1 MRSLILGVLAF
12 TLILPFTATGQHS
25 DKSNRVFWDGG
36 TIPDNRFR
44 EYVLI
49 NFDTDHNGTIDQ
61 TEADAVTEM
70 RLNPLV
76 INEDKTK
83 PEITSLQGISYF
95 QNLETLMLTSNEIKL
110 TDLSYLSQNGK
121 LKQLAID
128 NSELLTQLDLS
139 VVPTLERFIYTGTK
153 LKSLIL
159 DNPEL
164 KEAYLYNDDW
174 KGEGHSG
181 LTQLDFSAR
190 TTNLETLDISDN
202 FITKIDLSHLVNLKK
217 VSISCKNLSSLN
229 LPASLKLTELAYWGK
244 TKFPGNLADFPN
256 LTRLSIRGVE
266 TPLDLSKNSKL
277 KDLDCSYNGLTRLD
291 VSVLPDLEKLVCDG
305 NELVS
310 LDLSR
315 NPRLKELECSNNKLP
330 ELDVS
335 ALPDLEK
342 LVCKGNKLVS
352 LDLSRNPR
360 LKELEC
366 SNNKLPELDVSVH
379 SDLEKLKCKWNA
391 ITSLDLSQTTK
402 LVELD
407 CSNNKLTS
415 LDISRC
421 PAIKDVR
428 LGFNNLTEFNFSH
441 TKLENL
447 NSRGAFKSS
456 NLTFYD
462 GNAIA
467 DYMIDCWVFTGA
479 AEPKQ
484 IDGEANRN
492 LLQSIR
498 DYKRDIAAKE
508 HVAAEEQRAKAH
520 RMAAEYKRQI
530 MPYIT
535 SNDWNEADKF
545 AAEALS
551 NLPEGDAFLYYV
563 RAKAYYLNNLD
574 FEVED
579 SENVTDYFKAYR
591 REAEHLAELCRKSI
605 TCDPSDGNEAYFY
618 RGLAYI
624 VLGRAN
630 DAANDFMRC
639 ARGNESIKAVCYYNI
654 GIAYKNAGRYN
665 AALDQFKNARQYFS
679 DADNK
684 GRCLRKIKECQQKIS
699 GK

>member
-190 TTNLETLDISDN
+190 TTNLETLVISDN
-202 FITKIDLSHLVNLKK
+202 FITKIDISHLVNLKK

-342 LVCKGNKLVS
+342 L
-352 LDLSRNPR
+352 
-360 LKELEC
+360 
-366 SNNKLPELDVSVH
+366 
-379 SDLEKLKCKWNA
+379 KCKWNA

-441 TKLENL
+441 TELENL

-530 MPYIT
+530 MPYII
-535 SNDWNEADKF
+535 SNDWNEADKI
-545 AAEALS
+545 AAEALY

-579 SENVTDYFKAYR
+579 SENMTDYFKAYR

-639 ARGNESIKAVCYYNI
+639 ARGNESIKAVCYYNV

-684 GRCLRKIKECQQKIS
+684 ERCLRKIKECQQKIS

>member
-121 LKQLAID
+121 LKHLAID

-139 VVPTLERFIYTGTK
+139 VVPTLERFIYTGIK

-190 TTNLETLDISDN
+190 TTNLETLVISDN

-335 ALPDLEK
+335 VL
-342 LVCKGNKLVS
+342 
-352 LDLSRNPR
+352 
-360 LKELEC
+360 
-366 SNNKLPELDVSVH
+366 

-456 NLTFYD
+456 NLTFYN

-579 SENVTDYFKAYR
+579 SENMTDYFKAYR

-684 GRCLRKIKECQQKIS
+684 ERCLRKIKECQQKIS

>member
-139 VVPTLERFIYTGTK
+139 VVPTLERFIYTETK

-229 LPASLKLTELAYWGK
+229 LPASLKLTELAYWCK

-335 ALPDLEK
+335 VL
-342 LVCKGNKLVS
+342 
-352 LDLSRNPR
+352 
-360 LKELEC
+360 
-366 SNNKLPELDVSVH
+366 

-441 TKLENL
+441 TELENL

-498 DYKRDIAAKE
+498 DYKRDIASKE

-579 SENVTDYFKAYR
+579 SENMTDYYKAYR

-639 ARGNESIKAVCYYNI
+639 ARGNESIKAVCYYNV
-654 GIAYKNAGRYN
+654 GIAYKNAGQYN

-684 GRCLRKIKECQQKIS
+684 ERCLRKIKECQQKIS

>member
-181 LTQLDFSAR
+181 LTQLDFSAH
-190 TTNLETLDISDN
+190 TTNLETLVISDN

-305 NELVS
+305 NELI
-310 LDLSR
+310 
-315 NPRLKELECSNNKLP
+315 
-330 ELDVS
+330 
-335 ALPDLEK
+335 
-342 LVCKGNKLVS
+342 S

-366 SNNKLPELDVSVH
+366 SNNKLPELDVSVL

-415 LDISRC
+415 LDISCC

-428 LGFNNLTEFNFSH
+428 LDFNNLTEFNFSH

-456 NLTFYD
+456 NLTFYN

-579 SENVTDYFKAYR
+579 SENMTDYFKAYR

-684 GRCLRKIKECQQKIS
+684 ERCLRKIKECQQKIS

>member
-49 NFDTDHNGTIDQ
+49 NFDTDHNGTIDLA
-61 TEADAVTEM
+61 EADAVTEM

-190 TTNLETLDISDN
+190 TTNLETLVISDN

-330 ELDVS
+330 KLDVS
-335 ALPDLEK
+335 ALP
-342 LVCKGNKLVS
+342 
-352 LDLSRNPR
+352 
-360 LKELEC
+360 
-366 SNNKLPELDVSVH
+366 
-379 SDLEKLKCKWNA
+379 DLEKLKCKWNA

-407 CSNNKLTS
+407 CSDNKLTS

-530 MPYIT
+530 MPYIA

-563 RAKAYYLNNLD
+563 RAKAYYLNNFD

-579 SENVTDYFKAYR
+579 SENMTDYFKAYR

-639 ARGNESIKAVCYYNI
+639 ARGNESIKAVCYYNV

-684 GRCLRKIKECQQKIS
+684 ERCLRKIKECQQKIS

>member
-305 NELVS
+305 NELIS

-335 ALPDLEK
+335 AL
-342 LVCKGNKLVS
+342 
-352 LDLSRNPR
+352 
-360 LKELEC
+360 
-366 SNNKLPELDVSVH
+366 

-535 SNDWNEADKF
+535 SNDWNEADKI

-579 SENVTDYFKAYR
+579 SENMTDYFKAYR

-639 ARGNESIKAVCYYNI
+639 ARGNESIKAVCYYNV
-654 GIAYKNAGRYN
+654 GIAYKNAGQYN

>member
-49 NFDTDHNGTIDQ
+49 NFDTDHNGTIDLA
-61 TEADAVTEM
+61 EADAVTEM

-121 LKQLAID
+121 LKHLAID

-190 TTNLETLDISDN
+190 TTNLETLVISDN

-335 ALPDLEK
+335 GL
-342 LVCKGNKLVS
+342 
-352 LDLSRNPR
+352 
-360 LKELEC
+360 
-366 SNNKLPELDVSVH
+366 

-428 LGFNNLTEFNFSH
+428 LDFNNLTEFNFSH

-456 NLTFYD
+456 NLTFYN

-579 SENVTDYFKAYR
+579 SENMTDYFKAYR

-684 GRCLRKIKECQQKIS
+684 ERCLRKIKECQQKIS

>member
-121 LKQLAID
+121 LKHLAID

-190 TTNLETLDISDN
+190 TTNLETLVISDN

-266 TPLDLSKNSKL
+266 TPLDLSNNSKL

-342 LVCKGNKLVS
+342 L
-352 LDLSRNPR
+352 
-360 LKELEC
+360 
-366 SNNKLPELDVSVH
+366 
-379 SDLEKLKCKWNA
+379 KCKWNA

-441 TKLENL
+441 TELENL

-530 MPYIT
+530 MPHIT

-579 SENVTDYFKAYR
+579 SENMTDYFKAYR

>member
-36 TIPDNRFR
+36 TIPDKRFR

-49 NFDTDHNGTIDQ
+49 NFDTDHNGTIDLA
-61 TEADAVTEM
+61 EADAVTEM

-190 TTNLETLDISDN
+190 TTNLETLVISDN

-266 TPLDLSKNSKL
+266 TPLELSKNPKL

-291 VSVLPDLEKLVCDG
+291 VSVLPDLEKLVCKG

-335 ALPDLEK
+335 VLP
-342 LVCKGNKLVS
+342 
-352 LDLSRNPR
+352 
-360 LKELEC
+360 
-366 SNNKLPELDVSVH
+366 
-379 SDLEKLKCKWNA
+379 DLEKLKCKWNA

-441 TKLENL
+441 TELENL

-579 SENVTDYFKAYR
+579 SENMTDYFKAYR

-684 GRCLRKIKECQQKIS
+684 ERCLRKIKECQQKIS

>member
-256 LTRLSIRGVE
+256 LTRLSIRGEE

-335 ALPDLEK
+335 GL
-342 LVCKGNKLVS
+342 
-352 LDLSRNPR
+352 
-360 LKELEC
+360 
-366 SNNKLPELDVSVH
+366 

-415 LDISRC
+415 LDISCC

-428 LGFNNLTEFNFSH
+428 LDFNNLTEFNFSH

-456 NLTFYD
+456 NLTFYN

-579 SENVTDYFKAYR
+579 SENMTDYFKAYR

-639 ARGNESIKAVCYYNI
+639 ARGNESIKAVCYYNV

-684 GRCLRKIKECQQKIS
+684 ERCLRKIKECQQKIS

>member
-305 NELVS
+305 NELI
-310 LDLSR
+310 
-315 NPRLKELECSNNKLP
+315 
-330 ELDVS
+330 
-335 ALPDLEK
+335 
-342 LVCKGNKLVS
+342 S

-366 SNNKLPELDVSVH
+366 SNNKLPELDVSVL

-407 CSNNKLTS
+407 CSDNKLTS

-441 TKLENL
+441 TELENL

-579 SENVTDYFKAYR
+579 SENMTDYFKAYR

-684 GRCLRKIKECQQKIS
+684 ERCLRKIKECQQKIS

>member
-190 TTNLETLDISDN
+190 TTNLETLVISDN

-335 ALPDLEK
+335 ALP
-342 LVCKGNKLVS
+342 
-352 LDLSRNPR
+352 
-360 LKELEC
+360 
-366 SNNKLPELDVSVH
+366 
-379 SDLEKLKCKWNA
+379 DLEKLKCKWNA

-530 MPYIT
+530 MPYII
-535 SNDWNEADKF
+535 SNDWNEADKI
-545 AAEALS
+545 AAEALY

-574 FEVED
+574 FEVQD
-579 SENVTDYFKAYR
+579 SENMTDYFKAYR

-684 GRCLRKIKECQQKIS
+684 ERCLRKIKECQQKIS

>member
-49 NFDTDHNGTIDQ
+49 NFDTDHNGTIDLA
-61 TEADAVTEM
+61 EADAVTEM
-70 RLNPLV
+70 CLNPLV

-190 TTNLETLDISDN
+190 TTNLETLVISDN

-335 ALPDLEK
+335 VL
-342 LVCKGNKLVS
+342 
-352 LDLSRNPR
+352 
-360 LKELEC
+360 
-366 SNNKLPELDVSVH
+366 

-407 CSNNKLTS
+407 CSDNKLTS

-456 NLTFYD
+456 NLTFYN

-545 AAEALS
+545 AAEALY

-579 SENVTDYFKAYR
+579 SENMTDYFKAYR

-684 GRCLRKIKECQQKIS
+684 ERCLRKIKECQQKIS

>member
-49 NFDTDHNGTIDQ
+49 NFDTDHNGTIDLA
-61 TEADAVTEM
+61 EADAVTEM

-342 LVCKGNKLVS
+342 L
-352 LDLSRNPR
+352 
-360 LKELEC
+360 
-366 SNNKLPELDVSVH
+366 
-379 SDLEKLKCKWNA
+379 KCKWNA

-441 TKLENL
+441 TELENL

-535 SNDWNEADKF
+535 SNDWNEADKI
-545 AAEALS
+545 AAEALY

-579 SENVTDYFKAYR
+579 SENMTDYFKAYR

-684 GRCLRKIKECQQKIS
+684 ERCLRKIKECQQKIS

>member
-121 LKQLAID
+121 LKHLAID

-190 TTNLETLDISDN
+190 TTNLETLVISDN

-342 LVCKGNKLVS
+342 L
-352 LDLSRNPR
+352 
-360 LKELEC
+360 
-366 SNNKLPELDVSVH
+366 
-379 SDLEKLKCKWNA
+379 KCKWNA

-407 CSNNKLTS
+407 CSDNKLTS

-441 TKLENL
+441 TELENL

-535 SNDWNEADKF
+535 SNDWNEADKI
-545 AAEALS
+545 AAEALY

-579 SENVTDYFKAYR
+579 SENMTDYFKAYR

-684 GRCLRKIKECQQKIS
+684 ERCLRKIKECQQKIS

>member
-128 NSELLTQLDLS
+128 NSEQLTQLDLS

-335 ALPDLEK
+335 VL
-342 LVCKGNKLVS
+342 
-352 LDLSRNPR
+352 
-360 LKELEC
+360 
-366 SNNKLPELDVSVH
+366 

-407 CSNNKLTS
+407 CSDNKLTS

-456 NLTFYD
+456 NLTFYN

-579 SENVTDYFKAYR
+579 SENMTDYFKAYR

-639 ARGNESIKAVCYYNI
+639 ARGNESIKAVCYYNV

>member
-190 TTNLETLDISDN
+190 TTNLETLVISDN

-335 ALPDLEK
+335 VL
-342 LVCKGNKLVS
+342 
-352 LDLSRNPR
+352 
-360 LKELEC
+360 
-366 SNNKLPELDVSVH
+366 

-441 TKLENL
+441 TELENL

-508 HVAAEEQRAKAH
+508 HIAAEEQRAKAH

-530 MPYIT
+530 MPHIT

-579 SENVTDYFKAYR
+579 SENMTDYFKAYR

-684 GRCLRKIKECQQKIS
+684 ERCLRKIKECQQKIS

>member
-121 LKQLAID
+121 LKHLAID

-190 TTNLETLDISDN
+190 TTNLETLVISDN

-335 ALPDLEK
+335 VL
-342 LVCKGNKLVS
+342 
-352 LDLSRNPR
+352 
-360 LKELEC
+360 
-366 SNNKLPELDVSVH
+366 

-456 NLTFYD
+456 NLTFYN

-579 SENVTDYFKAYR
+579 SENMTDYFKAYR

-684 GRCLRKIKECQQKIS
+684 ERCLRKIKECQQKIS

>member
-190 TTNLETLDISDN
+190 TTNLETLVISDN

-291 VSVLPDLEKLVCDG
+291 VSVLPDLEKLVCKG

-335 ALPDLEK
+335 A
-342 LVCKGNKLVS
+342 S

-366 SNNKLPELDVSVH
+366 SNNKLPELDVSALP
-379 SDLEKLKCKWNA
+379 DLEKLKCKWNA

-415 LDISRC
+415 LDISCC

-428 LGFNNLTEFNFSH
+428 LDFNNLTEFNFSH

-579 SENVTDYFKAYR
+579 SENMTDYFKAYR

-665 AALDQFKNARQYFS
+665 AALHQFKNARQYFS
-679 DADNK
+679 DADSK
-684 GRCLRKIKECQQKIS
+684 ERCLRKVKECQQKIS

>member
-121 LKQLAID
+121 LKHLAID

-190 TTNLETLDISDN
+190 TTNLETLVISDN

-330 ELDVS
+330 KLDVS
-335 ALPDLEK
+335 ALP
-342 LVCKGNKLVS
+342 
-352 LDLSRNPR
+352 
-360 LKELEC
+360 
-366 SNNKLPELDVSVH
+366 
-379 SDLEKLKCKWNA
+379 DLEKLKCKWNA

-428 LGFNNLTEFNFSH
+428 LDFNNLTEFNFSH

-456 NLTFYD
+456 NLTFYN

-579 SENVTDYFKAYR
+579 SENMTDYFKAYR

-684 GRCLRKIKECQQKIS
+684 ERCLRKIKECQQKIS

>member
-121 LKQLAID
+121 LKHLAID

-190 TTNLETLDISDN
+190 TTNLETLVISDN

-335 ALPDLEK
+335 VL
-342 LVCKGNKLVS
+342 
-352 LDLSRNPR
+352 
-360 LKELEC
+360 
-366 SNNKLPELDVSVH
+366 

-415 LDISRC
+415 LDISCC
-421 PAIKDVR
+421 PAIKEVR
-428 LGFNNLTEFNFSH
+428 LDFNNLTEFNFSH

-456 NLTFYD
+456 NLTFYN

-579 SENVTDYFKAYR
+579 SENMTDYFKAYR

-639 ARGNESIKAVCYYNI
+639 ARGNESIKAVCYYNV
-654 GIAYKNAGRYN
+654 GIAYKNAGQYN

-684 GRCLRKIKECQQKIS
+684 ERCLRKIKECQQKIS

>member
-49 NFDTDHNGTIDQ
+49 NFDTDHNGTIDLA
-61 TEADAVTEM
+61 EADAVTEM

-330 ELDVS
+330 KLDVS
-335 ALPDLEK
+335 ALP
-342 LVCKGNKLVS
+342 
-352 LDLSRNPR
+352 
-360 LKELEC
+360 
-366 SNNKLPELDVSVH
+366 
-379 SDLEKLKCKWNA
+379 DLEKLKCKWNA

-415 LDISRC
+415 LDISCC

-428 LGFNNLTEFNFSH
+428 LDFNNLTEFNFSH

-456 NLTFYD
+456 NLTFYN

-579 SENVTDYFKAYR
+579 SENMTDYFKAYR

-684 GRCLRKIKECQQKIS
+684 ERCLRKIKECQQKIS

>member
-12 TLILPFTATGQHS
+12 TLILPFTATGQHN
-25 DKSNRVFWDGG
+25 DKNNRVFWDGG

-49 NFDTDHNGTIDQ
+49 NFDTDHNGTIDKA
-61 TEADAVTEM
+61 EADAVTEM

-229 LPASLKLTELAYWGK
+229 LPASPKLTELAYWGK

-305 NELVS
+305 S

-335 ALPDLEK
+335 ALP
-342 LVCKGNKLVS
+342 
-352 LDLSRNPR
+352 
-360 LKELEC
+360 
-366 SNNKLPELDVSVH
+366 
-379 SDLEKLKCKWNA
+379 DLEKLKCKWNA

-415 LDISRC
+415 LDISCC

-428 LGFNNLTEFNFSH
+428 LDFNNLTEFNFSH

-456 NLTFYD
+456 NLTFYNE
-462 GNAIA
+462 NAIA

-579 SENVTDYFKAYR
+579 SENMTDYFKAYR

-679 DADNK
+679 DADSK
-684 GRCLRKIKECQQKIS
+684 ERCLRKVKECQQKIS

>member
-190 TTNLETLDISDN
+190 TTNLETLVISDN

-342 LVCKGNKLVS
+342 L
-352 LDLSRNPR
+352 
-360 LKELEC
+360 
-366 SNNKLPELDVSVH
+366 
-379 SDLEKLKCKWNA
+379 KCKWNA

-441 TKLENL
+441 TELENL

-535 SNDWNEADKF
+535 SNDWNEADKI
-545 AAEALS
+545 AAEALY

-579 SENVTDYFKAYR
+579 SENMTDYFKAYR

-684 GRCLRKIKECQQKIS
+684 ERCLRKIKECQQKIS

>member
-70 RLNPLV
+70 RLYPLV

-139 VVPTLERFIYTGTK
+139 VAPTLERFIYTGTK

-190 TTNLETLDISDN
+190 TTNLETLVISDN

-342 LVCKGNKLVS
+342 L
-352 LDLSRNPR
+352 
-360 LKELEC
+360 
-366 SNNKLPELDVSVH
+366 
-379 SDLEKLKCKWNA
+379 KCKWNA

-456 NLTFYD
+456 NLTFYN

-520 RMAAEYKRQI
+520 SMAAEYKRQI

-579 SENVTDYFKAYR
+579 SENMTDYFKAYR

-684 GRCLRKIKECQQKIS
+684 ERCLRKIKECQQKIGS
-699 GK
+699 VSKSVSVQAPSDSSDMQI

>member
-174 KGEGHSG
+174 KGEEHSG

-342 LVCKGNKLVS
+342 L
-352 LDLSRNPR
+352 
-360 LKELEC
+360 
-366 SNNKLPELDVSVH
+366 
-379 SDLEKLKCKWNA
+379 KCKWNA

-441 TKLENL
+441 TELENL

-456 NLTFYD
+456 NLTFYN

-535 SNDWNEADKF
+535 SNDWNEADKI
-545 AAEALS
+545 AAEALY

-579 SENVTDYFKAYR
+579 SENMTDYFKAYR

-684 GRCLRKIKECQQKIS
+684 ERCLRKIKECQQKIS

>member
-335 ALPDLEK
+335 VL
-342 LVCKGNKLVS
+342 
-352 LDLSRNPR
+352 
-360 LKELEC
+360 
-366 SNNKLPELDVSVH
+366 

-407 CSNNKLTS
+407 CSDNKLTS

-530 MPYIT
+530 MPYII

-579 SENVTDYFKAYR
+579 SENMTDYFKAYR

-684 GRCLRKIKECQQKIS
+684 ERCLRKIKECQQKIS

>member
-121 LKQLAID
+121 LKHLAID

-291 VSVLPDLEKLVCDG
+291 VSVLPDLEKLVC
-305 NELVS
+305 
-310 LDLSR
+310 
-315 NPRLKELECSNNKLP
+315 
-330 ELDVS
+330 
-335 ALPDLEK
+335 
-342 LVCKGNKLVS
+342 KGNKLVS

-366 SNNKLPELDVSVH
+366 SNNKLPELDVSVL

-407 CSNNKLTS
+407 CSDNKLTS

-456 NLTFYD
+456 NLTFYN

-579 SENVTDYFKAYR
+579 SENMTDYFKAYR

-684 GRCLRKIKECQQKIS
+684 ERCLRKIKECQQKIS

>member
-190 TTNLETLDISDN
+190 TTNLETLVISDN

-291 VSVLPDLEKLVCDG
+291 VSVLPDLEKLVCKG

-335 ALPDLEK
+335 ALP
-342 LVCKGNKLVS
+342 
-352 LDLSRNPR
+352 
-360 LKELEC
+360 
-366 SNNKLPELDVSVH
+366 
-379 SDLEKLKCKWNA
+379 DLEKLKCKWNA

-456 NLTFYD
+456 NLTFYN

-530 MPYIT
+530 MPYIIR
-535 SNDWNEADKF
+535 NDWNEADKI
-545 AAEALS
+545 AAEALY

-579 SENVTDYFKAYR
+579 SENMTDYFKAYR

-684 GRCLRKIKECQQKIS
+684 ERCLRKIKECQQKIS

>member
-190 TTNLETLDISDN
+190 TTNLETLVISDN

-291 VSVLPDLEKLVCDG
+291 VSVLPDLEKLVCKG

-335 ALPDLEK
+335 VL
-342 LVCKGNKLVS
+342 
-352 LDLSRNPR
+352 
-360 LKELEC
+360 
-366 SNNKLPELDVSVH
+366 

-441 TKLENL
+441 TELENL

-579 SENVTDYFKAYR
+579 SENMTDYFKAYR

-684 GRCLRKIKECQQKIS
+684 ERCLRKIKECQQRIS

>member
-121 LKQLAID
+121 LKHLAID

-190 TTNLETLDISDN
+190 TTNLETLVISDN

-244 TKFPGNLADFPN
+244 TKFPRNLADFPN

-335 ALPDLEK
+335 VL
-342 LVCKGNKLVS
+342 
-352 LDLSRNPR
+352 
-360 LKELEC
+360 
-366 SNNKLPELDVSVH
+366 

-456 NLTFYD
+456 NLTFYN

-520 RMAAEYKRQI
+520 RMAAEYKGQI

-579 SENVTDYFKAYR
+579 SENMTDYFKAYR

-684 GRCLRKIKECQQKIS
+684 ERCLRKIKECQQKIS

>member
-121 LKQLAID
+121 LKHLAID

-190 TTNLETLDISDN
+190 TTNLETLVISDN

-335 ALPDLEK
+335 VL
-342 LVCKGNKLVS
+342 
-352 LDLSRNPR
+352 
-360 LKELEC
+360 
-366 SNNKLPELDVSVH
+366 

-456 NLTFYD
+456 NLTFYN

-551 NLPEGDAFLYYV
+551 NLPEGDAFLHYV

-579 SENVTDYFKAYR
+579 SENMTDYFKAYR

-639 ARGNESIKAVCYYNI
+639 ARGNESIKAVCYYNV
-654 GIAYKNAGRYN
+654 GIAYKNAGQYN

>member
-1 MRSLILGVLAF
+1 MRSLILGVFAF

-342 LVCKGNKLVS
+342 L
-352 LDLSRNPR
+352 
-360 LKELEC
+360 
-366 SNNKLPELDVSVH
+366 
-379 SDLEKLKCKWNA
+379 KCKWNA

-415 LDISRC
+415 LDISCC

-456 NLTFYD
+456 NLTFYN

-579 SENVTDYFKAYR
+579 SENMTDYFKAYR

-684 GRCLRKIKECQQKIS
+684 ERCLRKIKECQQKIS

>member
-121 LKQLAID
+121 LKHLAID

-335 ALPDLEK
+335 GL
-342 LVCKGNKLVS
+342 
-352 LDLSRNPR
+352 
-360 LKELEC
+360 
-366 SNNKLPELDVSVH
+366 

-415 LDISRC
+415 LDISCC

-428 LGFNNLTEFNFSH
+428 LDFNNLTEFNFSH

-456 NLTFYD
+456 NLTFYN

-520 RMAAEYKRQI
+520 RMAAEYKGQI

-579 SENVTDYFKAYR
+579 SENMTDYFKAYR

-684 GRCLRKIKECQQKIS
+684 ERCLRKIKECQQKIS

>member
-12 TLILPFTATGQHS
+12 TLILPFTATGQHN

-36 TIPDNRFR
+36 TIPDTRFR

-121 LKQLAID
+121 LKHLAID

-342 LVCKGNKLVS
+342 L
-352 LDLSRNPR
+352 
-360 LKELEC
+360 
-366 SNNKLPELDVSVH
+366 
-379 SDLEKLKCKWNA
+379 KCKWNA

-441 TKLENL
+441 TELENL

-579 SENVTDYFKAYR
+579 SENMTDYFKAYR

-639 ARGNESIKAVCYYNI
+639 ARGNESIKAVCYYNV
-654 GIAYKNAGRYN
+654 GIAYKNAGQYN

>member
-70 RLNPLV
+70 CLNPLV

-335 ALPDLEK
+335 GL
-342 LVCKGNKLVS
+342 
-352 LDLSRNPR
+352 
-360 LKELEC
+360 
-366 SNNKLPELDVSVH
+366 

-415 LDISRC
+415 LDISCC

-428 LGFNNLTEFNFSH
+428 LDFNNLTEFNFSH

-456 NLTFYD
+456 NLTFYN

-579 SENVTDYFKAYR
+579 SENMTDYFKAYR

-605 TCDPSDGNEAYFY
+605 SCDPSDGNEAYFY

-639 ARGNESIKAVCYYNI
+639 ARGNESIKAVCYYNV

-684 GRCLRKIKECQQKIS
+684 ERCLRKIKECQQKIS

>member
-121 LKQLAID
+121 LKHLAID

-139 VVPTLERFIYTGTK
+139 VIPTLERFIYTGTK

-190 TTNLETLDISDN
+190 TTNLETLVISDN

-335 ALPDLEK
+335 VL
-342 LVCKGNKLVS
+342 
-352 LDLSRNPR
+352 
-360 LKELEC
+360 
-366 SNNKLPELDVSVH
+366 

-441 TKLENL
+441 TELENL

-579 SENVTDYFKAYR
+579 SENMTDYFKAYR

-684 GRCLRKIKECQQKIS
+684 ERCLRKIKECQQKIS

>member
-190 TTNLETLDISDN
+190 TTNLETLVISDN

-266 TPLDLSKNSKL
+266 TPLELSKNSKL
-277 KDLDCSYNGLTRLD
+277 KDLDCSYNGLTELD

-335 ALPDLEK
+335 GL
-342 LVCKGNKLVS
+342 
-352 LDLSRNPR
+352 
-360 LKELEC
+360 
-366 SNNKLPELDVSVH
+366 

-456 NLTFYD
+456 NLTFYN

-535 SNDWNEADKF
+535 SNDWNEADKI
-545 AAEALS
+545 AAEALY

-579 SENVTDYFKAYR
+579 SENMTDYFKAYR

-639 ARGNESIKAVCYYNI
+639 ARGNESIKAVCYYNV
-654 GIAYKNAGRYN
+654 GIAYKNAGQYN

-684 GRCLRKIKECQQKIS
+684 ERCLRKIKECQQKIS

>member
-342 LVCKGNKLVS
+342 L
-352 LDLSRNPR
+352 
-360 LKELEC
+360 
-366 SNNKLPELDVSVH
+366 
-379 SDLEKLKCKWNA
+379 KCKWNA

-407 CSNNKLTS
+407 CSDNKLTS

-579 SENVTDYFKAYR
+579 SENMTDYFKAYR

-605 TCDPSDGNEAYFY
+605 SCDPSDGNEAYFY

-684 GRCLRKIKECQQKIS
+684 ERCLRKIKECQQKIS

>member
-25 DKSNRVFWDGG
+25 DTSNRVFWDGG

-190 TTNLETLDISDN
+190 TTNLETLVISDN

-342 LVCKGNKLVS
+342 L
-352 LDLSRNPR
+352 
-360 LKELEC
+360 
-366 SNNKLPELDVSVH
+366 
-379 SDLEKLKCKWNA
+379 KCKWNA

-441 TKLENL
+441 TELENL

-579 SENVTDYFKAYR
+579 SENMTDYFKAYR

-684 GRCLRKIKECQQKIS
+684 ERCLRKIKECQQKIS